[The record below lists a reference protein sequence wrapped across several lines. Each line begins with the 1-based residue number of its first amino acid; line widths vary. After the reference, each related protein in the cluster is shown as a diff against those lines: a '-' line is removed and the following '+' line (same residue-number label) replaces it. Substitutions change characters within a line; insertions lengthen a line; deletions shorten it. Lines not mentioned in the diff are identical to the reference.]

1 MDYVII
7 VAGGK
12 GLRMGTDT
20 PKQFLPLLDKPVLMR
35 TIERFH
41 AYDERMGIIVVLPQE
56 QQAYWK
62 ALCERYAFRVPHQIA
77 NGGATRFESSRNGLA
92 LVADEEEGIVAFHD
106 GVRPLVPVS
115 VIEDCF
121 ETARD
126 SFAAI
131 PVIPVNDS
139 LRRLEGEGGSHAVY
153 RPDYRAVQTP
163 QAFDISLAK
172 QAFRQPYKD
181 SFTDDATVVE
191 SLGCQV
197 ALVEG
202 SRENI
207 KITTPIDMLVAEAYL
222 REGEASTQDCE
233 RE

>member
-12 GLRMGTDT
+12 GLRMGVET
-20 PKQFLPLLDKPVLMR
+20 PKQFLPLAGKPVLMR

-41 AYDERMGIIVVLPQE
+41 DYSDSLGIIVVLPPA
-56 QQAYWK
+56 QQDYWK
-62 ALCERYAFRVPHQIA
+62 ELCARYDFRVPHRVA
-77 NGGATRFESSRNGLA
+77 NGGDTRFASSRNGLA
-92 LVADEEEGIVAFHD
+92 LVPDDEEGIVAFHD

-115 VIEDCF
+115 VIEDCY

-131 PVIPVNDS
+131 PVVAVNDS
-139 LRRLEGEGGSHAVY
+139 LRRLEGEGRSHAVY
-153 RPDYRAVQTP
+153 RADYRAVQTP

-172 QAFRQPYKD
+172 QAFRQPYRD
-181 SFTDDATVVE
+181 AFTDDATVVE
-191 SLGCQV
+191 HLGCQV

-202 SRENI
+202 SKENI

-222 REGEASTQDCE
+222 RQQTDV
-233 RE
+233 R